1 MVRPDR
7 QPLPLGEAA
16 RSVAGMLLN
25 AGFESYFAGGCV
37 RDRLLGSEPKDYDIA
52 TAAKPEEVKRIF
64 PRAQG
69 VGESFGV
76 MLVKHGG
83 HVFEVATFRTDG
95 VYSDGRR
102 PDAVRFSS
110 AAEDAARRDF
120 SINGLFEEPLTGRIR
135 DFVGGEADLR
145 AGVIRAIGEPS
156 QRFAEDHLRLLRGVR
171 FAARFG
177 FRLDERTAQAMREHA
192 AKLGLI
198 ARERI
203 GGEVAAIL
211 EAPTRVE
218 AVGLLES
225 LGLDAPVLREAGR
238 APLVG
243 IAPQPIAHLGALPRM
258 ERVPLFAA
266 LAAWALD
273 RSGGA
278 AGREPAVAE
287 AIATAWREALLL
299 SNRDEEGV
307 RGVLAALA
315 ASADWEEKGV
325 AKRKRW
331 AAGAWAPWAERLL
344 AVSDPDRGA
353 AIAAWRASVP
363 ADTIAPPPLLSGNHL
378 IEAGFA
384 PGPAFKSML
393 DLAYDAQLEGRIG
406 SAEEALALLRG
417 RASAP

>member
-1 MVRPDR
+1 
-7 QPLPLGEAA
+7 
-16 RSVAGMLLN
+16 
-25 AGFESYFAGGCV
+25 
-37 RDRLLGSEPKDYDIA
+37 
-52 TAAKPEEVKRIF
+52 
-64 PRAQG
+64 
-69 VGESFGV
+69 
-76 MLVKHGG
+76 
-83 HVFEVATFRTDG
+83 
-95 VYSDGRR
+95 
-102 PDAVRFSS
+102 
-110 AAEDAARRDF
+110 
-120 SINGLFEEPLTGRIR
+120 
-135 DFVGGEADLR
+135 
-145 AGVIRAIGEPS
+145 
-156 QRFAEDHLRLLRGVR
+156 
-171 FAARFG
+171 
-177 FRLDERTAQAMREHA
+177 MREHA

-218 AVGLLES
+218 AVGLLEL

-273 RSGGA
+273 RTGGA

-315 ASADWEEKGV
+315 ASADWEDKGV

-331 AAGAWAPWAERLL
+331 AASAWAPWAERLL

-363 ADTIAPPPLLSGNHL
+363 ADAIAPPPLLSGNHL